1 MGNLYILGDKFITIN
16 IDNITFWGNQFKPQ
30 QIDYIQEAVSNS
42 MERDNSYILQGNH
55 LKLYRCKHLHVWER
69 SVCDIYKGY

>member
-1 MGNLYILGDKFITIN
+1 MNMNIYNFENSNYESTGHVTVHYFLGDKFITIN

-42 MERDNSYILQGNH
+42 MERDNSYIL
-55 LKLYRCKHLHVWER
+55 
-69 SVCDIYKGY
+69 